1 LTDASPSMNTEE
13 LGQLIGSED
22 YSGLSSIS
30 SEGEGDS
37 EITSEYSSLTTSIW
51 SSQLRPSDI

>member
-1 LTDASPSMNTEE
+1 MTDASPSMNTEE

-37 EITSEYSSLTTSIW
+37 EITSEYSSLTTSI
-51 SSQLRPSDI
+51 